1 MAKVRSKGE
10 LLFAQQLKDATF
22 GTELKGYSTLGLG
35 QWEEEYVF
43 LKGRRFRFD
52 FAWPKHMIAV
62 EIEGGT
68 WTQGR
73 HVTGAGFAKDCEKYN
88 LATLH
93 GWRVYRFTTQM
104 VNNESAIK
112 FMHAVFV
119 KLPTGWAPAG
129 GN

>member
-1 MAKVRSKGE
+1 
-10 LLFAQQLKDATF
+10 
-22 GTELKGYSTLGLG
+22 
-35 QWEEEYVF
+35 
-43 LKGRRFRFD
+43 
-52 FAWPKHMIAV
+52 MIAV

-73 HVTGAGFAKDCEKYN
+73 HVTGAGFAKDSEMYN
-88 LATLH
+88 LATLY

-104 VNNESAIK
+104 VNDESAIK